1 MIDSSVDGCPDR
13 KEEQPKNEA
22 IISGILKKPAK
33 LTAGSRTSYI
43 EMEESQKK
51 EEKTVEDRKNG
62 QKRQP
67 ETRRPEEDRAHKP
80 IELDPD
86 QMEKVSGGA
95 PSIPPEWLMKD
106 E

>member
-1 MIDSSVDGCPDR
+1 M
-13 KEEQPKNEA
+13 
-22 IISGILKKPAK
+22 
-33 LTAGSRTSYI
+33 
-43 EMEESQKK
+43 
-51 EEKTVEDRKNG
+51 EDRKNG
-62 QKRQP
+62 QKKQP
-67 ETRRPEEDRAHKP
+67 EARRPEEDRARKP

>member
-1 MIDSSVDGCPDR
+1 MTAARTER
-13 KEEQPKNEA
+13 KNNQKTRQKQ
-22 IISGILKKPAK
+22 SGILKKPAK

-67 ETRRPEEDRAHKP
+67 EARRPEEDRARKP

-95 PSIPPEWLMKD
+95 PSVPPEWLMKD

>member
-1 MIDSSVDGCPDR
+1 
-13 KEEQPKNEA
+13 
-22 IISGILKKPAK
+22 
-33 LTAGSRTSYI
+33 LTAARTERKNNQKQGKKNRDPEKTGKTDSRFPDIVYRNGRI
-43 EMEESQKK
+43 PKK

-67 ETRRPEEDRAHKP
+67 EARRPEEDRARKP

>member
-13 KEEQPKNEA
+13 KEEQPKNKA
-22 IISGILKKPAK
+22 KKIRDPEK
-33 LTAGSRTSYI
+33 TGKTDSRFPDIVYR
-43 EMEESQKK
+43 MEESQKK

-67 ETRRPEEDRAHKP
+67 EARRPEEDRAHKP
-80 IELDPD
+80 IELNPD

>member
-1 MIDSSVDGCPDR
+1 M
-13 KEEQPKNEA
+13 
-22 IISGILKKPAK
+22 
-33 LTAGSRTSYI
+33 
-43 EMEESQKK
+43 
-51 EEKTVEDRKNG
+51 EDRKNG

-67 ETRRPEEDRAHKP
+67 EARRPEEDRARKP

-106 E
+106 EKGNMKKLPGLMKPWQFCCYRIIPRSCR

>member
-1 MIDSSVDGCPDR
+1 M
-13 KEEQPKNEA
+13 
-22 IISGILKKPAK
+22 
-33 LTAGSRTSYI
+33 
-43 EMEESQKK
+43 
-51 EEKTVEDRKNG
+51 EDRKNG

-67 ETRRPEEDRAHKP
+67 EARRPEEDRAHKPIELAHKP

>member
-1 MIDSSVDGCPDR
+1 MIDSLVDCRRTER
-13 KEEQPKNEA
+13 KNHRKTKQKQ
-22 IISGILKKPAK
+22 SGILKKPAK
-33 LTAGSRTSYI
+33 LTAGSRKSYI

-67 ETRRPEEDRAHKP
+67 EARRPEEDRAHKP

>member
-13 KEEQPKNEA
+13 KEEPPKNKAKTIRDPEKT
-22 IISGILKKPAK
+22 GK

-67 ETRRPEEDRAHKP
+67 EARRPEEDRARKP

-95 PSIPPEWLMKD
+95 PSVPPEWLMKD